1 MMRPSDKQART
12 SMPSDVKS
20 SHNSGL
26 VAHNQVEMMFVYVY
40 VLYSGN
46 EVGGYKH

>member
-20 SHNSGL
+20 SHSGL
-26 VAHNQVEMMFVYVY
+26 VAYNQVEMMFVYVY